1 MNTLHRIGAL
11 SLLMAALSASLSS
24 CKPHTTAD
32 QASTP
37 GTPAVAAPDAAPDT
51 PDDPLHVSA
60 KQWFQPIP
68 DKLDQVREQPLT
80 EARIALGQSLFFD
93 PRLSGSQTISC
104 NSCHN
109 LATAGADNVVT
120 STGHG
125 GQKGPRNSPTVL
137 NSVFNVAQFWDGRA
151 PDLKEQAKGPVQNP
165 VEMHN
170 SSERVEAT
178 LRSMPGYV
186 EAFAKAF
193 PGQADAITFENMAQ
207 AIEAFEAT
215 LITPGS
221 KFDQFLA
228 GQASL
233 SEEERK
239 GLSLFIDNGCVACHS
254 GTNVGGQA
262 YFAFG
267 AVKRPDATVLPPGD
281 KGRAAVT
288 KEPGDEFVFRAAPLR
303 NVALTAPYFHSGQ
316 VWDLREAVAIM
327 GESQLGKTLPA
338 TDVDAIVA
346 FLRTL
351 NGKVPTIGSP
361 ALPPS
366 TGDTPRPL

>member
-1 MNTLHRIGAL
+1 MKTLHRLGGTC
-11 SLLMAALSASLSS
+11 LLMAALGVALSS
-24 CKPHTTAD
+24 CQPDKAPPAQPSAAADTTA
-32 QASTP
+32 
-37 GTPAVAAPDAAPDT
+37 TPAIADSSPA
-51 PDDPLHVSA
+51 DPLLESA
-60 KQWFQPIP
+60 RQWFQPIP
-68 DKLDQVREQPLT
+68 EKLDKVRDQPLT
-80 EARIALGQSLFFD
+80 DARIALGQSLFFE

-125 GQKGPRNSPTVL
+125 GQKGPRNSPTVF
-137 NSVFNVAQFWDGRA
+137 NAVFNVAQFWDGRA

-165 VEMHN
+165 IEMHN
-170 SSERVEAT
+170 TSANAEAT
-178 LRSMPGYV
+178 LRSMPAYV

-193 PGQADAITFENMAQ
+193 PGQPEPVSFENMAV

-215 LITPGS
+215 LVTPDS

-228 GQASL
+228 GQPSL
-233 SEEERK
+233 NDAERK

-254 GTNVGGQA
+254 GVNVGGQA

-267 AVKRPDATVLPPGD
+267 AVKRPSANVLPPGD

-288 KEPGDEFVFRAAPLR
+288 READDAFVFRAAPLR

-316 VWDLREAVAIM
+316 VWDLHEAVTIM

-338 TDVDAIVA
+338 ADVDAIVA

-351 NGKVPTIGSP
+351 NGKLPTIGSP
-361 ALPPS
+361 QLPQS
-366 TGDTPRPL
+366 TDTTPHPL